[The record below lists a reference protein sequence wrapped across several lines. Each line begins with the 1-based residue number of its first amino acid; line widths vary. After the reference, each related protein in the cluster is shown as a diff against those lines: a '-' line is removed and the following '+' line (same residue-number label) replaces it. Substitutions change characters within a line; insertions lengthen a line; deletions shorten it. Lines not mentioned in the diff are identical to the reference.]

1 MAGRTKKAVKN
12 IAYNMINQVLG
23 LVLTFISRTV
33 FIWGFGIEYLGI
45 NGLFADVLGLLSM
58 ADLGFNTAMV
68 YSFYKPLADD
78 NSKKIA
84 ALISFY
90 KQVYSIIAIAV
101 IFIGVC
107 LIPALPYLINVE
119 KKIPN
124 LNIIYLLSLI
134 NVVISYLWIY
144 RTSILSA
151 DQKGYIITRIGMIS
165 NVVRTVLQILSI
177 VLFRNY
183 ILYLVIGSIVAVI
196 NNIISSQISVKQYP
210 YILSGECLP
219 KAERRNIFDTIK
231 SVFIY
236 KISSV
241 LLNATDNILISI
253 IISTT
258 AVGYYSNYLMLQ
270 NKITQFYALFFT
282 SLTASIGNL
291 IVTEKANKRF
301 EVFECEQ
308 SISYI
313 ICGVVIPC
321 YVGLINDFIRI
332 WLGEFYILSDLVVIA
347 IGINMYLSCV
357 LQPLWSYREAT
368 GLYRKTKWV
377 MLICATLNLLLSIA
391 LGETM
396 GLSGILFASG
406 LSRLLTYVWIEPWIL
421 YRDYFESKPYKYYV
435 QLFGN
440 AALIIALTLLLNL
453 TVGKLI
459 YVVSVLTWIYK
470 ALLWGGISLI
480 ITLLLYCKTRGFQFI
495 IKKTSILK

>member
-78 NSKKIA
+78 DSKKIA

-90 KQVYSIIAIAV
+90 KQVYSLIAIAV
-101 IFIGVC
+101 SFIGVC
-107 LIPALPYLINVE
+107 IIPALPYLINVE
-119 KKIPN
+119 KEIPN
-124 LNIIYLLSLI
+124 INIIYLLSLI

-183 ILYLVIGSIVAVI
+183 ILYLIIGSIVAVI
-196 NNIISSQISVKQYP
+196 NNIISSQIAVKQYP

-219 KAERRNIFDTIK
+219 KSERRNIFDTIK

-253 IISTT
+253 IISTA

-291 IVTEKANKRF
+291 VVTEKANKRF

-321 YVGLINDFIRI
+321 YVGLVNDFIRI
-332 WLGEFYILSDLVVIA
+332 WLGEFYILPDLVVIA

-391 LGETM
+391 LGEAM

-406 LSRLLTYVWIEPWIL
+406 LSRLLTYVWVEPWIL
-421 YRDYFESKPYKYYV
+421 YRDYFESKPYRYYV

-440 AALIIALTLLLNL
+440 AALIIALTLFLNL

-459 YVVSVLTWIYK
+459 SVVSVLTWIYK

-480 ITLLLYCKTRGFQFI
+480 ITLLLYCKTRGFRLI
-495 IKKTSILK
+495 IKKISILR

>member
-406 LSRLLTYVWIEPWIL
+406 LSRLLTYVWVEPWIL